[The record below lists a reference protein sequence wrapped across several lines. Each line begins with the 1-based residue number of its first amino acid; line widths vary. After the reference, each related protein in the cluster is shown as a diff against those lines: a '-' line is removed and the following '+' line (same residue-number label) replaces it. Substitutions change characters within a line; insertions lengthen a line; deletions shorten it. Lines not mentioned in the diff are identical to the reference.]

1 MTNNTGI
8 MLRDYQAEICSR
20 VEDALG
26 KERSV
31 MMQMPTGTGK
41 TVVLAELV
49 KRYLNKSLELREKSL
64 EKRELN
70 SKLNSISYPHCQVVI
85 VAHRIELIEQTGEH
99 LERYGI
105 DYGIIAGGRKAKEI
119 KPVMIASIQTLAR
132 GRNLDLD
139 VVRKDSSLSAILSPS
154 LVIIDEAHHAV
165 AKTYRMLWE
174 AWPEA
179 KFLGLTATP
188 YRMSGEGFTD
198 LFDMMVMSWD
208 MRRFVAEG
216 WLATFDYYS
225 IRPDSEQQQVI
236 DGMRKRGADG
246 DYQTK
251 EMRDKLDVRPSI
263 ERLFETFEK
272 YAFDKKGIIYAIDI
286 AHAEHIAAFYRSQG
300 IEARTISSKTP
311 MDIRKNI
318 IDVFRKS
325 SFPEGNSSGKILE
338 NHPPSPSFP
347 LKKGLHRFPQNPLSP
362 QGTGDLKPGRLGL
375 YEQQSSR
382 PQGAACGLPTQQSCD
397 YLIQVLVSVDLF
409 SEGFDCPDVEFIQMA
424 RPTLSLAKY
433 LQMVGRGM
441 RLSPSKANCIILDN
455 VGLYRTFGLPTSDRD
470 WEGYFVGDADDLTT
484 IRDESKAIGALRFS
498 TSDIKYDTD
507 EDREVVRI
515 VTHDE
520 LAARFVNTVS
530 EGFIR
535 KKKGKTWVCK
545 DTVTGIEFERHPKV
559 IEYRGMEMLTTDYET
574 YYPRIRSQWID
585 VSHGIN
591 VKALETQAGD
601 GLSWKMLYVSLSS
614 PDKVYR
620 LQEVLH
626 NDMRVYKDETG
637 TTYFQQDLDHTPVSE
652 KEAGGRHAFMD
663 YCDRQKAAWLA
674 AVEQVKHRFLDESF
688 STDEW
693 QREHNAMVEEDG
705 ELCHVIYEEHG
716 ERREVWADRK
726 TGFYC
731 LHKPV
736 ARRRGFV
743 ELLYD
748 GDMVFVRNIYHERYI
763 PYRNWEIKADGRL
776 CTIGNRLYMREKP
789 DVEGYRIL
797 RRSGDFVMFVVQGNN
812 PKIYDQTYTII
823 NKMGREVEIKE

>member
-64 EKRELN
+64 EKRGLN

-105 DYGIIAGGRKAKEI
+105 DYGIIAGGRRAKEI

-132 GRNLDLD
+132 GINLDLD

-272 YAFDKKGIIYAIDI
+272 YAFDKKGVIYAIDI

-300 IEARTISSKTP
+300 IEAQAISSKTP

-325 SFPEGNSSGKILE
+325 SFPEGNSSGNIFE
-338 NHPPSPSFP
+338 NHPPSPSLP
-347 LKKGLHRFPQNPLSP
+347 LKKGLHRFPLNPLSP
-362 QGTGDLKPGRLGL
+362 QGTGDLKPGRPGL
-375 YEQQSSR
+375 YSQTSAR
-382 PQGAACGLPTQQSCD
+382 PQG
-397 YLIQVLVSVDLF
+397 
-409 SEGFDCPDVEFIQMA
+409 
-424 RPTLSLAKY
+424 
-433 LQMVGRGM
+433 
-441 RLSPSKANCIILDN
+441 
-455 VGLYRTFGLPTSDRD
+455 
-470 WEGYFVGDADDLTT
+470 
-484 IRDESKAIGALRFS
+484 
-498 TSDIKYDTD
+498 
-507 EDREVVRI
+507 
-515 VTHDE
+515 
-520 LAARFVNTVS
+520 
-530 EGFIR
+530 
-535 KKKGKTWVCK
+535 
-545 DTVTGIEFERHPKV
+545 
-559 IEYRGMEMLTTDYET
+559 
-574 YYPRIRSQWID
+574 
-585 VSHGIN
+585 
-591 VKALETQAGD
+591 
-601 GLSWKMLYVSLSS
+601 
-614 PDKVYR
+614 
-620 LQEVLH
+620 
-626 NDMRVYKDETG
+626 
-637 TTYFQQDLDHTPVSE
+637 
-652 KEAGGRHAFMD
+652 
-663 YCDRQKAAWLA
+663 
-674 AVEQVKHRFLDESF
+674 
-688 STDEW
+688 
-693 QREHNAMVEEDG
+693 
-705 ELCHVIYEEHG
+705 
-716 ERREVWADRK
+716 
-726 TGFYC
+726 
-731 LHKPV
+731 V
-736 ARRRGFV
+736 AR
-743 ELLYD
+743 
-748 GDMVFVRNIYHERYI
+748 
-763 PYRNWEIKADGRL
+763 
-776 CTIGNRLYMREKP
+776 
-789 DVEGYRIL
+789 GYRRNRVAI
-797 RRSGDFVMFVVQGNN
+797 V
-812 PKIYDQTYTII
+812 
-823 NKMGREVEIKE
+823 